1 MKHHCWRPAKLCFAL
16 AVLPILTVGAAAQ
29 IAVSA
34 NDNKAVLVNGAN
46 VVPDTPAADTV
57 SIIDLGASP
66 PKVIGEVKAPASVV
80 GPPQS
85 VAISRDESFA
95 LVTGAFKVDPTNA
108 KKAVPDNRLSVI
120 DLKAKPPA
128 VIATLEAG
136 LGAAGVSINNT
147 GTLALVANRSEGTI
161 SVFTVAGNKLTP
173 AGKIDL
179 GDPKSGPSHVAFTPD
194 GKSALVTRDG
204 DHRIS
209 ILSVDGNKIQD
220 SKAFMMG
227 GVRPYSLEISSKGD
241 VAVVSN
247 QGGGQGDVDTITVI
261 DLKAKP
267 PRVVDTISVG
277 QTPEGVGMSGDGAYV
292 AVTVMNGSNRPKN
305 HPAFNDYGLLQIYS
319 IKGTNLKKVAQAKV
333 GHWCQGAAFSRNN
346 KTVVIQC
353 MVEKNLQAFN
363 FDGRN
368 LKPAG
373 TVPLS
378 GGGAGLRTAAQ

>member
-1 MKHHCWRPAKLCFAL
+1 
-16 AVLPILTVGAAAQ
+16 
-29 IAVSA
+29 
-34 NDNKAVLVNGAN
+34 
-46 VVPDTPAADTV
+46 VPDTPAADTV

-85 VAISRDESFA
+85 VAISHDESFA
-95 LVTGAFKVDPTNA
+95 LVTGAFKVDPTDA

-136 LGAAGVSINNT
+136 LGAAGVSINNA

-209 ILSVDGNKIQD
+209 ILSVDGNKVQD
-220 SKAFMMG
+220 SKAFMVG

-247 QGGGQGDVDTITVI
+247 QGGGQGDTDTITVI

-267 PRVVDTISVG
+267 SRVVDTISVG
-277 QTPEGVGMSGDGAYV
+277 QTPEGVGMSGDGAYI

-319 IKGTNLKKVAQAKV
+319 IKGTNLTKVAQAKV
-333 GHWCQGAAFSRNN
+333 GHWCQGAAFSKNN
-346 KTVVIQC
+346 RTVVIQC

-378 GGGAGLRTAAQ
+378 GGGDGLRTAAK